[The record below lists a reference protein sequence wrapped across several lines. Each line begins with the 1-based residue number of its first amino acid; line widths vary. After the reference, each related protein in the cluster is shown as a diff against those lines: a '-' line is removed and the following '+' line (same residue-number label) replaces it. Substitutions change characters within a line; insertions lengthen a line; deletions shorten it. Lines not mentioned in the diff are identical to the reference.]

1 MPASER
7 AASTFTLAGK
17 ARQAS
22 VAGPS
27 KMSVSSRR
35 ASRSIFR
42 STTHGA
48 PASPFGGLRDS
59 IVTEVMR
66 PIAAPFTPSSPAMAP
81 DGTRIRAPFASA
93 RAIQSSRPSSAP
105 QESTTRS
112 RPAPSAFGA
121 ISCKCACVDAS
132 TTRSEAATRASRS
145 RKGGRDLR
153 LARNDSARSRVRAVA
168 PASTRPGSPASMARQ
183 TWRPIAPRPTM
194 PTLIGPRAARIAAH
208 GIMRQVDVTRRAATT
223 PRAAL
228 SRFRLRGASRPRRHP
243 VSPALCRRRRPRDR
257 RPPHRVPGLRP
268 RGSLRPRS
276 RAGAVG
282 DGPVARGLRPR
293 VRCRAGRRRLRRLHL
308 SVQPAAR
315 PRGLLRGRAGR
326 AGAPRHA
333 GEVLPRGRR
342 RAARADR
349 PGPGALRARLPGRGP
364 PCRVSPRPQLA
375 RLPPPVSAAVRR
387 RALQAP
393 AALPALDGAAGGARL
408 RPLDGRVAVA
418 AADPRRHP
426 RREHEPGRRPHAPAL
441 AELEDGGRDHRA
453 PGAARSRRSGEVR
466 LRAVSHAHG
475 RRLPRPPRPGGV
487 PAVRTARG
495 LPSLEAGRGPPEA
508 SMTEVTGILLGAL
521 LVVLAV
527 VAWTLFAAR
536 RELAQMRSQPPVPDP
551 SVALLRQ
558 EIESVRHEGREDQE
572 HLRREVGALTGEV
585 TRQLEEGMKLI
596 HAGQTS
602 IGARLDAATK
612 VVGDVQGSL
621 GTLQEATRRVAEIGR
636 EIQGLEQ
643 VLKSPKMRGGLGETL
658 LERLLDEMLP
668 REHWMTQ
675 HGFRSGEKVDA
686 AIRIGER
693 IVPVDAKF
701 PLENFRRMLAEAD
714 EAQRQ
719 HRKVFA
725 RDVKARVDEIAKKYI
740 LPDEG
745 TYDFAL
751 MYVPAENVYYEIA
764 VRPEDSGE
772 EPIGAY
778 ALSRRVVPVSPNSI
792 FAYLQV
798 IVLGLKGLR
807 IEANARRIQE
817 DLARLGGDVA
827 KLRQPLATLGR
838 HLGNAQEQY
847 EDAQREL
854 DRLETKL
861 DEIARKGGDA
871 ALGEAAPEPPTLP
884 GVV

>member
-1 MPASER
+1 
-7 AASTFTLAGK
+7 
-17 ARQAS
+17 
-22 VAGPS
+22 
-27 KMSVSSRR
+27 
-35 ASRSIFR
+35 
-42 STTHGA
+42 
-48 PASPFGGLRDS
+48 
-59 IVTEVMR
+59 
-66 PIAAPFTPSSPAMAP
+66 
-81 DGTRIRAPFASA
+81 
-93 RAIQSSRPSSAP
+93 
-105 QESTTRS
+105 
-112 RPAPSAFGA
+112 
-121 ISCKCACVDAS
+121 
-132 TTRSEAATRASRS
+132 
-145 RKGGRDLR
+145 
-153 LARNDSARSRVRAVA
+153 
-168 PASTRPGSPASMARQ
+168 
-183 TWRPIAPRPTM
+183 
-194 PTLIGPRAARIAAH
+194 
-208 GIMRQVDVTRRAATT
+208 
-223 PRAAL
+223 
-228 SRFRLRGASRPRRHP
+228 
-243 VSPALCRRRRPRDR
+243 
-257 RPPHRVPGLRP
+257 
-268 RGSLRPRS
+268 
-276 RAGAVG
+276 
-282 DGPVARGLRPR
+282 
-293 VRCRAGRRRLRRLHL
+293 
-308 SVQPAAR
+308 
-315 PRGLLRGRAGR
+315 
-326 AGAPRHA
+326 
-333 GEVLPRGRR
+333 
-342 RAARADR
+342 
-349 PGPGALRARLPGRGP
+349 
-364 PCRVSPRPQLA
+364 
-375 RLPPPVSAAVRR
+375 
-387 RALQAP
+387 
-393 AALPALDGAAGGARL
+393 
-408 RPLDGRVAVA
+408 
-418 AADPRRHP
+418 
-426 RREHEPGRRPHAPAL
+426 
-441 AELEDGGRDHRA
+441 
-453 PGAARSRRSGEVR
+453 
-466 LRAVSHAHG
+466 
-475 RRLPRPPRPGGV
+475 
-487 PAVRTARG
+487 
-495 LPSLEAGRGPPEA
+495 
-508 SMTEVTGILLGAL
+508 MTETAGILLGAL

-527 VAWTLFAAR
+527 VAWTLLGTR
-536 RELAQMRSQPPVPDP
+536 RELAELRSRPAATDP
-551 SVALLRQ
+551 AFPLLKQ
-558 EIESVRHEGREDQE
+558 EIETVRREGREDQE
-572 HLRREVGALTGEV
+572 RLRREVSSLTSEV
-585 TRQLEEGMKLI
+585 TRQLEQGMTLI
-596 HAGQTS
+596 QAGQTS

-714 EAQRQ
+714 EAQRRQ

-838 HLGNAQEQY
+838 HLGNAQKQY